1 MKQLTLFFAL
11 STLMLA
17 QPRRGGP
24 AMMLLDTDQ
33 DGTITAAEWKNSPAA
48 LAKLDANG
56 DGKVSPDELRPPG
69 PPPGG
74 GPGGGPGGEDMAAR
88 LMSFDKDNDGKL
100 SAAELPERMQGMMAR
115 ADKNS
120 DGFLTK
126 EELTAAAPSGP
137 PQGEGRGGPRG
148 AGGGREG
155 RGGGPGGGMMR
166 MDPILSAVDA
176 DQDGTLSATEIQ
188 GSAAAI
194 AKLDKDG
201 DGKLTREEVRPAFG
215 GRRGEGGPRP

>member
-1 MKQLTLFFAL
+1 MKHLTLFFAL

-24 AMMLLDTDQ
+24 AMAMLDTDQ
-33 DGTITAAEWKNSPAA
+33 DGMITTAEWNQAPAA
-48 LAKLDANG
+48 LAKLDKNG
-56 DGKVSPDELRPPG
+56 DGQVTPDELRPPG

-74 GPGGGPGGEDMAAR
+74 GPGGEDMVAR
-88 LMSFDKDNDGKL
+88 MMSFDKDGDGRL

-115 ADKNS
+115 ADKNK

-126 EELTAAAPSGP
+126 DELTAAPAPGGP
-137 PQGEGRGGPRG
+137 RGEGRGGPR
-148 AGGGREG
+148 
-155 RGGGPGGGMMR
+155 GGGMMR
-166 MDPILSAVDA
+166 MDPILSAVDV
-176 DQDGTLSATEIQ
+176 DQDGTLSAAEIQ
-188 GSAAAI
+188 SAGVAI
-194 AKLDKDG
+194 AKLDKDS

>member
-1 MKQLTLFFAL
+1 MKHLTLFFAL

-33 DGTITAAEWKNSPAA
+33 DGTITAAEWKNAPSA
-48 LAKLDANG
+48 LAKLDKNS
-56 DGKVSPDELRPPG
+56 DGKVTPDELRPPG

-74 GPGGGPGGEDMAAR
+74 EDMVAR
-88 LMSFDKDNDGKL
+88 MMSFDKDNDGKL
-100 SAAELPERMQGMMAR
+100 SAAELPERMQGMMTR

-148 AGGGREG
+148 E
-155 RGGGPGGGMMR
+155 GGPRGGMMR

-188 GSAAAI
+188 GSASAI

-215 GRRGEGGPRP
+215 GRRGEGRPRP